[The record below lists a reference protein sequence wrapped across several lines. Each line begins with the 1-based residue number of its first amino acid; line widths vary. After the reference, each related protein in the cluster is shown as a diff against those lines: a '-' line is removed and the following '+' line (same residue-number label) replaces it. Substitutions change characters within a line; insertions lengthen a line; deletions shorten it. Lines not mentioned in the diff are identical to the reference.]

1 MSSNTPTEPHKVTT
15 GTGRSLFEGFLK
27 IAIFVVISV
36 AILFLCAGRLNLLF
50 AWIYIV
56 TVLAS
61 TAITSLIMDPELIVE
76 RLEIKKDAKRWDILP
91 AILIGRVGPLVI
103 LAVAGLDVRFAW
115 SPQVPLALQIVALFI
130 AVLGLFVTDWAVVS
144 NKFFS
149 GVIRIQKDRG
159 HAVVTTGPYRYAR
172 HPGYAGAI
180 LHNIATP
187 LILSSLWALIPA
199 MLLIYI
205 TIVRTVF
212 EDQTL
217 QEELDGYKLYAKRVR
232 YRLLPNIW

>member
-1 MSSNTPTEPHKVTT
+1 MTTNKPTDPQKEKT
-15 GTGRSLFEGFLK
+15 GTARSLFEGLLK
-27 IAIFVVISV
+27 IGIFVVVSV
-36 AILFLCAGRLNLLF
+36 ALFFLCAGRLNLLF
-50 AWIYIV
+50 PWIYIA

-61 TAITSLIMDPELIVE
+61 TTITSLIMDPELIAE

-115 SPQVPLALQIVALFI
+115 SPHVPLTLQIMALAFT
-130 AVLGLFVTDWAVVS
+130 ALGLFITDWAVVS

-149 GVIRIQKDRG
+149 CVVRIQKDRG
-159 HAVVTTGPYRYAR
+159 HTVVAAGPYQYVR

-187 LILSSLWALIPA
+187 VILGSLWAIIPA
-199 MLLIYI
+199 GVVICI
-205 TIVRTVF
+205 TIIRTAF

-217 QEELDGYKLYAKRVR
+217 QTELDGYKSYAKRVR

>member
-1 MSSNTPTEPHKVTT
+1 VSSNTPTEPPEVIS

-36 AILFLCAGRLNLLF
+36 GIFFLCAGRLNLLF
-50 AWIYIV
+50 AWIYIA
-56 TVLAS
+56 TLLAN
-61 TAITSLIMDPELIVE
+61 TAITSLIMDPDLIVE
-76 RLEIKKDAKRWDILP
+76 RIEIKKDAKRWDILP

-103 LAVAGLDVRFAW
+103 LAVGGLDVRFAW
-115 SPQVPLALQIVALFI
+115 SPQLPLALQIIALFI
-130 AVLGLFVTDWAVVS
+130 AALGLFVTDWAVVS

-159 HAVVTTGPYRYAR
+159 HTVVATGPYRYAR

-180 LHNIATP
+180 LHNMATP

-199 MLLIYI
+199 ILLICI
-205 TIVRTVF
+205 TIIRTVL

-217 QEELDGYKLYAKRVR
+217 HEELDGYELYAKRVR

>member
-1 MSSNTPTEPHKVTT
+1 MSSNTPTEPHKVKT
-15 GTGRSLFEGFLK
+15 GTGRSLFEGHLK

-36 AILFLCAGRLNLLF
+36 ATLFLCAGRLNLLF
-50 AWIYIV
+50 AWIYIA

-61 TAITSLIMDPELIVE
+61 TAITSLIMDPELIIE

-91 AILIGRVGPLVI
+91 AILIGRVGPLII

-115 SPQVPLALQIVALFI
+115 SPQVPRALQIIALFI
-130 AVLGLFVTDWAVVS
+130 AVIGLFVTDWAVVS

-149 GVIRIQKDRG
+149 GVVRIQKDRG
-159 HAVVTTGPYRYAR
+159 HTVVATGPYRYAR

-199 MLLIYI
+199 MLVICI
-205 TIVRTVF
+205 TIIRTVF

-217 QEELDGYKLYAKRVR
+217 QEELDGYKLYAMRVR
-232 YRLLPNIW
+232 YRLLPKIW